1 MKPQLS
7 EAEIDC
13 LRSLLKAAAEL
24 GVPVI
29 AVGATARW
37 LVFNLPNDIPLHRTT
52 TDWDFG
58 VRVADWTVF
67 QHFRQRLLEQ
77 SDPFTAGRHQHELNH
92 KASGIR
98 IDLVPFGG
106 LENDGRILWPD
117 TAFEMTVFG
126 FSDALANAVAVELAP
141 DVKLP
146 VASVPLLVALKFFA
160 FADRK
165 NETNRDLFDLWHVM
179 RNYVVDGRESEPFDP
194 PLSEVV
200 DDQFEWDHVGSL
212 LLGYDVGR
220 ASHETTIEKLIPILQ
235 GLTDAYAKDISPL
248 ISRPESEEEEETE
261 RQRVSASFFWLLKG
275 LQVSR

>member
-1 MKPQLS
+1 MKPPVS
-7 EAEIDC
+7 EAEIGC

-29 AVGATARW
+29 SVGATARW

-67 QHFRQRLLEQ
+67 QQLRQRLLEQ
-77 SDPFTAGRHQHELNH
+77 SGPFTAGRHQHEFNH

-126 FSDALANAVAVELAP
+126 FSDALANAVEVELAP

-146 VASVPLLVALKFFA
+146 VASVPLLVALKFFV

-165 NETNRDLFDLWHVM
+165 NNRDLSDLWHVM

-194 PLSEVV
+194 PLSEVI
-200 DDQFEWDHVGSL
+200 DDQFDWDHVGSL

-235 GLTDAYAKDISPL
+235 GLMDPYANDISPL
-248 ISRPESEEEEETE
+248 ISRRESAEEEETE

-275 LQVSR
+275 LQVPR